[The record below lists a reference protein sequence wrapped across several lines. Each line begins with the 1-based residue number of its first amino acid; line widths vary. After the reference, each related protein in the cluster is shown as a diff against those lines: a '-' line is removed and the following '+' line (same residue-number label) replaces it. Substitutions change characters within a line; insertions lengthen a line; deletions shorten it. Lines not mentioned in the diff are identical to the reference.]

1 MTVDNY
7 TAFASLVE
15 AEVMEMDIEQQLNI
29 LSIVISAMNRKKKM
43 NQRMSR
49 EESLALF
56 EKFTGSM
63 KVPADFDEKKEL
75 LDSLDERYGA

>member
-1 MTVDNY
+1 
-7 TAFASLVE
+7 
-15 AEVMEMDIEQQLNI
+15 
-29 LSIVISAMNRKKKM
+29 M

-75 LDSLDERYGA
+75 FESLDERYGVRINSSLIPTLF